1 MIAVDNGVIWGGV
14 NSKIGFGHRFWINEG
29 EVMRQLIWSSNQS
42 GTLNGKVGFLT
53 LFTIAYYPER
63 GYFLVPK
70 LPGLNKT
77 IQISSE
83 EKGKNQAEIIYKRYI
98 NYLLGGEW

>member
-1 MIAVDNGVIWGGV
+1 MIAVDNGGV
-14 NSKIGFGHRFWINEG
+14 KPKIDFGHQFWITKG
-29 EVMRQLIWSSNQS
+29 SVMRQLKWSSNQT
-42 GTLNGKVGFLT
+42 GAINGKVGFLT

-77 IQISSE
+77 IPISSE
-83 EKGKNQAEIIYKRYI
+83 EEGKYQAGIIYKRYV

>member
-1 MIAVDNGVIWGGV
+1 
-14 NSKIGFGHRFWINEG
+14 
-29 EVMRQLIWSSNQS
+29 MRQLIWSSNQS

-70 LPGLNKT
+70 LPGLKKT
-77 IQISSE
+77 IPISN
-83 EKGKNQAEIIYKRYI
+83 EKEGKNQAEVIYRRYI

>member
-1 MIAVDNGVIWGGV
+1 MGSLGGV

-29 EVMRQLIWSSNQS
+29 KVMRQLIWSRNQA

-63 GYFLVPK
+63 SYFLVPK

-77 IQISSE
+77 IHISSE
-83 EKGKNQAEIIYKRYI
+83 EEGKKQAEVIYKRYI
-98 NYLLGGEW
+98 NYLLGGEWQ

>member
-1 MIAVDNGVIWGGV
+1 
-14 NSKIGFGHRFWINEG
+14 
-29 EVMRQLIWSSNQS
+29 MRQLIWSANQA

-63 GYFLVPK
+63 GYFLAPK

-77 IQISSE
+77 IPISN
-83 EKGKNQAEIIYKRYI
+83 EKEGKNQAEVIYRRYI

>member
-1 MIAVDNGVIWGGV
+1 MGSLGGV
-14 NSKIGFGHRFWINEG
+14 NPKIDFGHQSWINEG
-29 EVMRQLIWSSNQS
+29 KVMRQLIWSSNQG

-63 GYFLVPK
+63 GYFLAPK

-77 IQISSE
+77 IPISN
-83 EKGKNQAEIIYKRYI
+83 EKEGKNQAEVIYRRYI